1 MLKQESIKLLLMGP
15 SINKNQPEIAGGAI
29 VIFNELL
36 KELDNYEIQYSVIDT
51 NKKNYQGFLTAYL
64 SIIKQVFFKQ
74 KGCTHISLHSSRDYM
89 FFGLLVIFIG
99 KMFNKK
105 TSLRKFGGE
114 ALKTYTGS
122 RGIKKYYLKFIFSN
136 MDVLFLET
144 KYLVEFFLKFN
155 KHTFWFPNVRKRS
168 LELSESRSY
177 QKKFVFIS
185 HVIREKGID
194 EIIEASERLD
204 DNYIIDIFGPIF
216 DKKYSKGYFS
226 RYGISYKGALQ
237 ATDVIKKLNEYDV
250 LLLPSYKE
258 GYPGIILEAY
268 SLGMPVITTT
278 LPAIKEIVDPYTT
291 GILVEP
297 GSVDELVSAINY
309 FDTTNYQYMSEHAYN
324 KFDDFDST
332 CQTHKYLERL

>member
-1 MLKQESIKLLLMGP
+1 MLKQKSIKLLLMGP

-29 VIFNELL
+29 VLFSELL
-36 KELDNYEIQYSVIDT
+36 KELDNNEIQYSVIDT
-51 NKKNYQGFLTAYL
+51 NKKNYHGFITAYL

-74 KGCTHISLHSSRDYM
+74 KECTHISLHSSRDYM
-89 FFGLLVIFIG
+89 FFGLPVIFIG
-99 KMFNKK
+99 KLFNKR

-114 ALKTYTGS
+114 ALKTYAGS
-122 RGIKKYYLKFIFSN
+122 RGIKKYYLKFIFSH
-136 MDVLFLET
+136 MDTLFLET
-144 KYLVEFFLKFN
+144 KYLVDFFSKLN
-155 KHTFWFPNVRKRS
+155 KSTFWFPNVRRRS
-168 LELSESRSY
+168 LEITVPRIY

-194 EIIEASERLD
+194 EIIEASQRLD
-204 DNYIIDIFGPIF
+204 DNYTIDIFGPIF

-226 RYGISYKGALQ
+226 RHGISYKGALQ
-237 ATDVIKKLNEYDV
+237 AGDVIKKLNEYDV

-258 GYPGIILEAY
+258 GYPGIIIEAY

-297 GSVDELVSAINY
+297 GSVDELVSAISY
-309 FDTTNYQYMSEHAYN
+309 FDTTNYLYMSEHAYS
-324 KFDDFDST
+324 KFDDFDAT
-332 CQTHKYLERL
+332 WQTHQYLERL